1 MGKTVVQKRNGI
13 FMKII
18 IDYTANIYDTIKGK
32 QRLVKKN
39 VKFREQ
45 IETDDIISVKHHHDK
60 KGELVNDKSLIH
72 HRQYGLMVIDKP
84 FDELTRIV
92 DGGDRQVVRGFQIE
106 KNEKRKSSKKRV

>member
-1 MGKTVVQKRNGI
+1 
-13 FMKII
+13 MKII